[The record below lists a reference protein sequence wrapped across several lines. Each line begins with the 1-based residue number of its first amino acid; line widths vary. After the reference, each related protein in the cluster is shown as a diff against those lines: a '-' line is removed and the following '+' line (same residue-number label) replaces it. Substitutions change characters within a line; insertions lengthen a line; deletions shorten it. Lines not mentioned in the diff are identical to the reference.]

1 VSSGLRRLTEEE
13 EVASIV
19 RLQERVAAMMQCGAP
34 LDRVES
40 EVIDPCELSADQKA
54 ALWLYAWSFIEGQEQ
69 RDSAT
74 RYLLNV
80 AQH

>member
-1 VSSGLRRLTEEE
+1 
-13 EVASIV
+13 
-19 RLQERVAAMMQCGAP
+19 MMQCGAP

-54 ALWLYAWSFIEGQEQ
+54 ALWLYAWSFIEGEEQ

-74 RYLLNV
+74 RYLMS
-80 AQH
+80 AAPH